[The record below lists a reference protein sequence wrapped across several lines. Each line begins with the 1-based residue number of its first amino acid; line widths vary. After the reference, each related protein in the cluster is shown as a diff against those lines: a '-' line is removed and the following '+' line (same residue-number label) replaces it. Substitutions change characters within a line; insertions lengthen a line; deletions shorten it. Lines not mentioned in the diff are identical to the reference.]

1 MNIDLFSQ
9 YIRDIFRIEFNG
21 IETDD
26 LIYQFNANAEPIKY
40 IIKKDKLENTINEF
54 LKLDKL
60 DDTSI
65 LTKTSIETLVSI
77 ESSRPYLSY
86 SLFKES
92 DLRVFKDNTN
102 QIIYEIGKPS
112 DIYLI
117 HMLCVMKKYE
127 LNKILPRALIFSRM
141 NRERDNNLNNDFFDF
156 LKNIIPRFYTLKVN
170 SSTKKSESEFQD
182 LSNACL
188 FQLSYN
194 LNIPIIQV
202 KFFDEFYG
210 ADRILRVRRSKIEEL
225 DPPRRKYIHE
235 LISHYQLAISTE
247 SAPLQYLSFYHIL
260 EYFYESV
267 FNEDLIQNVK
277 NELTKPDFSFN
288 RKVDITKIISLIKKR
303 IKVNSE
309 EFSFDE
315 LEALKL
321 TLKKFF
327 PDFEKIKEELNLY
340 NKELLNFYKN
350 NKVSFSDGN
359 MVNLENTN
367 LEDIYSNLTKR
378 IYLTRNSIV
387 HSKDG
392 NKPKFL
398 PFYHEKDLWKEIPL
412 IRFIA
417 EEIILANSKII
428 GSN

>member
-202 KFFDEFYG
+202 KFFPNCEYP
-210 ADRILRVRRSKIEEL
+210 LRNGLCSDAAR
-225 DPPRRKYIHE
+225 
-235 LISHYQLAISTE
+235 
-247 SAPLQYLSFYHIL
+247 PLLQAGIVVL
-260 EYFYESV
+260 
-267 FNEDLIQNVK
+267 VK
-277 NELTKPDFSFN
+277 LCSIFVELTQVQCLRSGHK
-288 RKVDITKIISLIKKR
+288 TCKR
-303 IKVNSE
+303 IMQV
-309 EFSFDE
+309 
-315 LEALKL
+315 LRP
-321 TLKKFF
+321 TL
-327 PDFEKIKEELNLY
+327 
-340 NKELLNFYKN
+340 
-350 NKVSFSDGN
+350 SHG
-359 MVNLENTN
+359 TC
-367 LEDIYSNLTKR
+367 
-378 IYLTRNSIV
+378 
-387 HSKDG
+387 
-392 NKPKFL
+392 
-398 PFYHEKDLWKEIPL
+398 
-412 IRFIA
+412 
-417 EEIILANSKII
+417 
-428 GSN
+428 